1 MQEHSAL
8 LNDLHTELH
17 AEHKHLTTKAVAIE
31 HSLPRSI
38 AASLLEAALYFN
50 LPLDGCSYEVT
61 RCVFEKVG
69 DTFGELLLSRL
80 QTLKPKARGTNNF
93 TKTTIH

>member
-31 HSLPRSI
+31 HSIPRSI
-38 AASLLEAALYFN
+38 AASLLEAVLYFN

-61 RCVFEKVG
+61 RCVFERVG
-69 DTFGELLLSRL
+69 DTFGELLFSRL
-80 QTLKPKARGTNNF
+80 QIIMHIERITVN
-93 TKTTIH
+93 TTDACY